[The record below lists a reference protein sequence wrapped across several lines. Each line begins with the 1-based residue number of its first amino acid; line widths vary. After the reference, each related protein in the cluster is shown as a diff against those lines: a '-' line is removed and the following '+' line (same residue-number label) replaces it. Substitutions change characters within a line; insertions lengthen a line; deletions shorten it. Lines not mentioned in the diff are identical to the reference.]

1 MLRTYSKIINIDYMN
16 TCVKAGDSYHLSR
29 AKEGSRQ
36 TSQFVYI
43 KIVFAEQ
50 PYCYQRCVK
59 SKEMVD
65 NTLI

>member
-1 MLRTYSKIINIDYMN
+1 MN
-16 TCVKAGDSYHLSR
+16 TFVNAGDSYHLRR

-36 TSQFVYI
+36 TSKFVYI

-50 PYCYQRCVK
+50 PSCYQRCVK
-59 SKEMVD
+59 GKQMVD